1 MYHCLPVSL
10 LSIVFI
16 LFQVLITINSAVFK
30 SSEVISR
37 WKKNI
42 IAMIFKIL
50 ATGETGNE
58 MRLFSLFHYWER
70 VKGLTSK
77 SPIVT
82 LSKKLR
88 CMLRKNNLGGKIY
101 RGQ

>member
-1 MYHCLPVSL
+1 MYHCLLVSL

-37 WKKNI
+37 WKKNK

-58 MRLFSLFHYWER
+58 MRLFFPFSLLG
-70 VKGLTSK
+70 KGEGF
-77 SPIVT
+77 
-82 LSKKLR
+82 
-88 CMLRKNNLGGKIY
+88 N
-101 RGQ
+101 